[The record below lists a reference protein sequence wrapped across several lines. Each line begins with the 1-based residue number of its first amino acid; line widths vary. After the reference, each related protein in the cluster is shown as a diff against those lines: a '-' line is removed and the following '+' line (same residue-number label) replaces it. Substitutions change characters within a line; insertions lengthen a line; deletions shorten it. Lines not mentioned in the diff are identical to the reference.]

1 VVKKSKNTGNKKK
14 ERVKVGNLET
24 TRELSVEDA
33 KKVKGGKL
41 LEAVVKGKPFSKVS
55 IHGTSY

>member
-1 VVKKSKNTGNKKK
+1 MVKKSKNTGNKKK

-41 LEAVVKGKPFSKVS
+41 LEAAVKGKTFSKVE
-55 IHGTSY
+55 I